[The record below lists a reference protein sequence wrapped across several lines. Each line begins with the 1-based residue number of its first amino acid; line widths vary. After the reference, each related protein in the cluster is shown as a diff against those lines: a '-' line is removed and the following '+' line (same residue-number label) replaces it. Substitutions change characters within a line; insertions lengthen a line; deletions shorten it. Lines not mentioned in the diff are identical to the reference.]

1 MSRARLA
8 AAAMSGALSL
18 ALLSGC
24 TTAQDNVRTS
34 AAEGRTLTFECDN
47 DLDFNVSLSNEEAH
61 VEAGGRDYRLA
72 EAGQEGGRRVYTNED
87 DVRLAVGDN
96 DGYLRIPGAA
106 DYQNCERISA
116 MGRYPCLGA
125 FAA

>member
-1 MSRARLA
+1 MSRVRLA

-106 DYQNCERISA
+106 DYQNCEII
-116 MGRYPCLGA
+116 
-125 FAA
+125 

>member
-1 MSRARLA
+1 MSRVRLA

-24 TTAQDNVRTS
+24 TTAQDNMRTS

-106 DYQNCERISA
+106 DYQNCERI
-116 MGRYPCLGA
+116 
-125 FAA
+125 